1 MARALTALQR
11 KTLKARAH
19 NLRPVVVI
27 GEKGLT
33 DSVLHE
39 VDVNLTC
46 HELIK
51 IRMAGEERE
60 RREAMLAMI
69 CARLSAL
76 PVQHIGRIL
85 VVYRQRPEQPQLS
98 GMRQTDPARH
108 RAANARPLRKR
119 LRPMRPRATGARSA
133 AARPAAPRARTR

>member
-1 MARALTALQR
+1 MTRALTALQR

-19 NLRPVVVI
+19 KLHPVVAI

-33 DSVLHE
+33 DAVLHE
-39 VDVNLTC
+39 VDVNLKC

-51 IRMAGEERE
+51 IRVAGEDRE
-60 RREAMLAMI
+60 RREAMLATI

-85 VVYRQRPEQPQLS
+85 VVYRQRPEQAQS
-98 GMRQTDPARH
+98 GGMRGSDLARH
-108 RAANARPLRKR
+108 RAANARPLRK
-119 LRPMRPRATGARSA
+119 PMRPIRSRATAARSA